1 MPGASVLQWGRLPGM
16 HAATAPTA
24 VGENIAVHRKARD
37 LSQQALANRAK
48 ISKSLLSKIEV
59 GDRACRPAVAA
70 SLAAALGVPL
80 SVLYGQ
86 PYAEA
91 PDPQLINALRSAVR
105 RHRHPRVAEVQAEAL
120 PADIDAASTMRA
132 STNYRALLAT
142 LPDLIGRAVAH
153 AHDTGEPAAWQM
165 LVDAYSC
172 AYTIAHRLGYPD
184 LADLVAARQ
193 EWAATQTWTPVAQMA
208 AAWTESGCYQSAG
221 DYLEGLAVTDR
232 ALTALSSAGTGSTDA
247 VVAAGSLHL
256 RAVTLASRA
265 RDGATT
271 RHHLAHAQQLAEL
284 VPGRDLYRHNLTFGA
299 GNVALHELA
308 THVELEKPRKAA
320 AMAED
325 LVVSPPEGLAAT
337 RVGHLHIDAARAHL
351 AAGDREAA
359 LRALLRARDEAPQM
373 ARIHPMA
380 REVLRVLVSLH
391 RRAKPELTIL
401 AKWAG
406 LHET

>member
-1 MPGASVLQWGRLPGM
+1 M

-24 VGENIAVHRKARD
+24 VGENIAIQRKARE
-37 LSQQALANRAK
+37 LSQQALANRAR
-48 ISKSLLSKIEV
+48 ISKSLLSKIEI

-70 SLAAALGVPL
+70 SIASALGVPL

-86 PYAEA
+86 PYAES
-91 PDPQLINALRSAVR
+91 PDPKLIDALRSAVR
-105 RHRHPRVAEVQAEAL
+105 RHRHPAVTDVRADQL
-120 PADIDAASTMRA
+120 SADIAAASQMRA
-132 STNYRALLAT
+132 STNYTDLLPI
-142 LPDLIGRAVAH
+142 LPGLIARAVAH
-153 AHDTGEPAAWQM
+153 AHDAQDPSAWEQ

-172 AYTIAHRLGYPD
+172 AFTIAHRLGYPD

-193 EWAATQTWTPVAQMA
+193 EWAANQSWTPVAQMA
-208 AAWTESGCYQSAG
+208 AAWTEAGCYQSAG

-232 ALTALSSAGTGSTDA
+232 ALTAMRTTATDSIEG

-265 RDGATT
+265 RDGGTT
-271 RHHLAHAQQLAEL
+271 AYHLGKAKQLAERIPRQD
-284 VPGRDLYRHNLTFGA
+284 VYRHNLTFGP
-299 GNVALHELA
+299 GNVVLHELA
-308 THVELEKPRKAA
+308 THIELERPRRAVT
-320 AMAED
+320 MVDD
-325 LVVSPPEGLAAT
+325 LVDKPLPGLAPT

-351 AAGDREAA
+351 AAGDRDEA
-359 LRALLRARDEAPQM
+359 LQSLLRAREAAPQM

-391 RRAKPELTIL
+391 RRSKPELAIL

-406 LHET
+406 LHEA